1 MTYASVPLTLN
12 STTPPMLPRQI
23 VYSKNWR
30 NLAAELRLVAAE
42 IIDVDGKVIALRA
55 ARDLDWFAE
64 WFDLKKERR
73 TTKRP

>member
-1 MTYASVPLTLN
+1 
-12 STTPPMLPRQI
+12 MLPCQI

-55 ARDLDWFAE
+55 AKDLDWFAE